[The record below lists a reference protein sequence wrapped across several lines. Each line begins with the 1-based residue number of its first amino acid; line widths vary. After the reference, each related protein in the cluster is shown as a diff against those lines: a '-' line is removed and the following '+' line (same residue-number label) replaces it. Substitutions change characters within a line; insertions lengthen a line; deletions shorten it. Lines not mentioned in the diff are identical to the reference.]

1 MKMLTRDSDHQY
13 LIELKNR
20 LEENGIP
27 SVIQGE
33 NTARMIIPFF
43 LLQPTLWVCV
53 DKQFEDAVQL
63 MDNPNHVVNL
73 KIDMEEFYKVQ
84 PTEAQKANELNAAL
98 LHLLLFMGA
107 IMLGIFV
114 FIKVLEML

>member
-13 LIELKNR
+13 LLDLNYR

-33 NTARMIIPFF
+33 NTARMIIPLF

-53 DKQFEDAVQL
+53 DEQFEDAVQL
-63 MDNPNHVVNL
+63 MENSSHVVKS
-73 KIDMEEFYKVQ
+73 KIDMEALYSAQ
-84 PTEAQKANELNAAL
+84 PTEAQKTNELNAAL
-98 LHLLLFMGA
+98 LHLLFYMGA
-107 IMLGIFV
+107 IMLGMFA
-114 FIKVLEML
+114 FIKALEWL